1 MEASR
6 SVLAFSVVPSSNPS
20 QQESKQSIHSR
31 AAEAEVFA
39 ICAVAGVSCIGIT
52 RDLVIF
58 QPHIASLSIP
68 LAEFADAAKAISL
81 IRAKLAE
88 VGR

>member
-1 MEASR
+1 MDASGILASR
-6 SVLAFSVVPSSNPS
+6 ISSAVPSEQEQS
-20 QQESKQSIHSR
+20 QNTTR
-31 AAEAEVFA
+31 TAEAAVFT

-68 LAEFADAAKAISL
+68 LVEFADAAKAIAL
-81 IRAKLAE
+81 IKAKLAE
-88 VGR
+88 VQR

>member
-1 MEASR
+1 MDASR
-6 SVLAFSVVPSSNPS
+6 ILASRISSAFPSE
-20 QQESKQSIHSR
+20 QDQSKDSTR
-31 AAEAEVFA
+31 TAEAA
-39 ICAVAGVSCIGIT
+39 IYTVCAAAGVSCIGIT

-68 LAEFADAAKAISL
+68 LTEFQDAAKAIAL

>member
-1 MEASR
+1 MDASR
-6 SVLAFSVVPSSNPS
+6 SLSLRISSAVPSE
-20 QQESKQSIHSR
+20 QDQY

-39 ICAVAGVSCIGIT
+39 ICTCAGVSCVGIGG
-52 RDLVIF
+52 DLVLF
-58 QPHIASLSIP
+58 QPTVASLAIP
-68 LAEFADAAKAISL
+68 LSEFADAAKAIAL

>member
-1 MEASR
+1 MACFRQCSI
-6 SVLAFSVVPSSNPS
+6 AFSVLPSSNS
-20 QQESKQSIHSR
+20 QQESKTPTHSH
-31 AAEAEVFA
+31 AAEAAVFA

-68 LAEFADAAKAISL
+68 LAEFADAAKAVAL
-81 IRAKLAE
+81 IRKKLAE
-88 VGR
+88 VQR

>member
-1 MEASR
+1 MACFR
-6 SVLAFSVVPSSNPS
+6 QFNTAFPVLPS
-20 QQESKQSIHSR
+20 QQESKTPTYSH

-39 ICAVAGVSCIGIT
+39 ICTCAGVSCIGIT

-68 LAEFADAAKAISL
+68 LAAFADAAKAIAL

-88 VGR
+88 VQR

>member
-1 MEASR
+1 MDASG
-6 SVLAFSVVPSSNPS
+6 SVRAFSVVPSSNPP
-20 QQESKQSIHSR
+20 QQESKQSIHPR

-39 ICAVAGVSCIGIT
+39 ICAVAGVSCVGIAG
-52 RDLVIF
+52 DLVIF

-68 LAEFADAAKAISL
+68 LAEFADASKAIAL

-88 VGR
+88 VAR

>member
-1 MEASR
+1 MAASR

-20 QQESKQSIHSR
+20 RQESKQSIHSH

-39 ICAVAGVSCIGIT
+39 VCTRAGVSAIGLT
-52 RDLVIF
+52 SDRVLF
-58 QPHIASLSIP
+58 QPVVATLSIP
-68 LAEFADAAKAISL
+68 LAEFADPERAIAL
-81 IRAKLAE
+81 IRAKLGE